1 MKNYPNAANGLHLMF
16 IAEVLA
22 VVGAILMLIPII
34 NLIGSILAII
44 ALVMMLVGLNKAG
57 ADDQGYRTAFMLS
70 IVNLVVSIIGAFVS
84 TGAIGGILDIVST
97 ILNLAVVYYVITTT
111 SNLAR
116 SIGNE
121 ELPRKGHTVWTLYIV
136 CAIISVICAILAMI
150 PSLVII
156 AIAGIIAIIVAIIQI
171 IAYILYMI
179 FLSNGSKALA

>member
-44 ALVMMLVGLNKAG
+44 ALVMMMVGLNKAG

-70 IVNLVVSIIGAFVS
+70 IVNLVVSIIGAFIPV
-84 TGAIGGILDIVST
+84 GAIKSILSIVST
-97 ILNLAVVYYVITTT
+97 VLNLAVVYYVITTT
-111 SNLAR
+111 ANLSH

-121 ELPRKGHTVWTLYIV
+121 ELPRKGNTVWVLYIL
-136 CAIISVICAILAMI
+136 CAIISVICTILVMI

-156 AIAGIIAIIVAIIQI
+156 AIAGVIAIIVAIIQI
-171 IAYILYMI
+171 VAYILYMI
-179 FLSNGSKALA
+179 FLSNASKALA